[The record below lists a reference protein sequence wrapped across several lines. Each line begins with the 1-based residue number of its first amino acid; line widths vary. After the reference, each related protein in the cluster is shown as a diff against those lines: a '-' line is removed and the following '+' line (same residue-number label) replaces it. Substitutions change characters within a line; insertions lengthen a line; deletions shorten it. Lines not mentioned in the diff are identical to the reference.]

1 MEAALEVTARY
12 CGPEMERYVQCVVDN
27 PQSWNK
33 DCHHLKMSVA
43 QCASSHP
50 IIRQI
55 RQDCAEPFQ
64 DFDLCLRKNEA
75 NMHNCTEHMRRFLQ
89 CVEQVQLDRPCSG
102 SASPAP
108 AAGQG
113 TAARPGARRTGDLE
127 P

>member
-12 CGPEMERYVQCVVDN
+12 CGPEMERYVQCVVAN
-27 PQSWNK
+27 PLSWHR
-33 DCHHLKMSVA
+33 DCYHLKMSVA

-75 NMHNCTEHMRRFLQ
+75 NVRNCTEHMRRFLQ
-89 CVEQVQLDRPCSG
+89 CVEQVQLPTKPNSL
-102 SASPAP
+102 
-108 AAGQG
+108 Q
-113 TAARPGARRTGDLE
+113 
-127 P
+127 